1 MRGIFRKAVADTRG
15 RPLQSLLMV
24 LVIGGAAATLSLALN
39 VQASASRP
47 ADRLR
52 EQTNGADL
60 WVDTV
65 RAGSD
70 FEALKRLPEVLEV
83 SGPYPVSWTNY
94 GVREGDKKQQLAL
107 VGMPPEL
114 PSFDHPAVTDGRWLS
129 SGGRDEIVI
138 DRGAARRL
146 GLEAGQR
153 IELLTPF
160 GPRPF
165 TIVGLAVASGRAP
178 APINDPAFA
187 YVLPE
192 TLQALEPEAVFGA
205 SEQYPLRAG
214 VRLRDPDAVGPFL
227 RSAQPALIAFA
238 SRSWADVRQNLSE
251 ANQFDLIFL
260 NVFSIFALI
269 SAGFIIANAVGGQV
283 LSQTRDTGILKAI
296 GFTPAQVT
304 LSLLA
309 QNLAL
314 SLAGGALGAGVGL
327 LVAPF
332 FLERTADVLGV
343 PASAAFNAVLLTIT
357 LAVVCL
363 VVLVFTL
370 LPAWR
375 AGRVPAVK
383 ALNAGNDDIRV
394 RPSRL
399 SQVAARLGAPRVFVV
414 GLKDLSRRPLR
425 TAMTI
430 GAIALAVVTATFSL
444 AIESTFEATKDDFTV
459 IGGPPADIGVDRDA
473 FPDAEARRILDSRPE
488 VESYLVVYNY
498 DGIAQR
504 EGFDVKGFEGDLN
517 EPRWAMRGGRMP
529 TSQGEAAVSTRMASR
544 FGLEVGDVFEFQ
556 LAGARNAPPTS
567 VTIVGELV
575 YIEGAALFVTRE
587 TLPAHFPPS
596 DYNIVVR
603 PGTDQDK
610 FSEALIADSGGYL
623 DPEILDE
630 TIGEIQGQFRS
641 VLLGLNAVLFAIAGL
656 NLLSSM
662 LLSIRERRRDFAVLK
677 TIGFTPGQVASS
689 VFAGSALLAAAAV
702 VVGIPL
708 GLVASKVM
716 FDLLSNAA
724 GIGSGVGRLPGPLWL
739 LPLVPAAIAIAA
751 LGTVF
756 PARRAAGVQ
765 VAEALRYE

>member
-1 MRGIFRKAVADTRG
+1 
-15 RPLQSLLMV
+15 
-24 LVIGGAAATLSLALN
+24 
-39 VQASASRP
+39 
-47 ADRLR
+47 
-52 EQTNGADL
+52 
-60 WVDTV
+60 
-65 RAGSD
+65 
-70 FEALKRLPEVLEV
+70 
-83 SGPYPVSWTNY
+83 
-94 GVREGDKKQQLAL
+94 
-107 VGMPPEL
+107 
-114 PSFDHPAVTDGRWLS
+114 
-129 SGGRDEIVI
+129 
-138 DRGAARRL
+138 
-146 GLEAGQR
+146 
-153 IELLTPF
+153 
-160 GPRPF
+160 
-165 TIVGLAVASGRAP
+165 
-178 APINDPAFA
+178 
-187 YVLPE
+187 
-192 TLQALEPEAVFGA
+192 
-205 SEQYPLRAG
+205 
-214 VRLRDPDAVGPFL
+214 
-227 RSAQPALIAFA
+227 
-238 SRSWADVRQNLSE
+238 
-251 ANQFDLIFL
+251 
-260 NVFSIFALI
+260 
-269 SAGFIIANAVGGQV
+269 
-283 LSQTRDTGILKAI
+283 
-296 GFTPAQVT
+296 
-304 LSLLA
+304 
-309 QNLAL
+309 
-314 SLAGGALGAGVGL
+314 
-327 LVAPF
+327 
-332 FLERTADVLGV
+332 V
-343 PASAAFNAVLLTIT
+343 PASAAFNPVLLTIT
-357 LAVVCL
+357 LAVVCF

-529 TSQGEAAVSTRMASR
+529 TSQGEAAVSTRLASR

-739 LPLVPAAIAIAA
+739 LPLVPAAIA
-751 LGTVF
+751 
-756 PARRAAGVQ
+756 
-765 VAEALRYE
+765 LRYE